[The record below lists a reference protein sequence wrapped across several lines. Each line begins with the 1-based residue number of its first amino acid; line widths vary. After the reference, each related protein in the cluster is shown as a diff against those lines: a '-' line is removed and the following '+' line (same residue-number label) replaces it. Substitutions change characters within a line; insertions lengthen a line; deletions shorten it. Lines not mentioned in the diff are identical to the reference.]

1 MCLKVHAVH
10 AGDQRGRQQ
19 RHAGHREDLDD
30 LVLVDVDET
39 DRGVHQEVDLVE
51 QEGRVAVQRF
61 DVAQDLAR
69 FLELL
74 GIEHLAAHHEA
85 DGAARVHH
93 VAADAAV
100 QVFLARDGGQHFAG
114 AGVGHV
120 AGQHL
125 GADLFQFVVDA
136 FQRVGAVFGVGV
148 EQLEQHVLGVLDQA
162 GRAARAHAQQAEH
175 GHVFVVD
182 REQHA
187 LAFEVVVGAGS
198 G

>member
-1 MCLKVHAVH
+1 LSNKK
-10 AGDQRGRQQ
+10 AG
-19 RHAGHREDLDD
+19 
-30 LVLVDVDET
+30 
-39 DRGVHQEVDLVE
+39 
-51 QEGRVAVQRF
+51 VAVQRL

-74 GIEHLAAHHEA
+74 GVEHLAAHHEA

-100 QVFLARDGGQHFAG
+100 QVFLAGDGAQHFTG
-114 AGVGHV
+114 QVVGHV

-125 GADLFQFVVDA
+125 LAHLFQFVVDV

-148 EQLEQHVLGVLDQA
+148 EQLEQHFLGVLDQP
-162 GRAARAHAQQAEH
+162 GHAARAHAQQAEH
-175 GHVFVVD
+175 RHVFVVD
-182 REQHA
+182 GEQHA
-187 LAFEVVVGAGS
+187 LAFEVGVVSGS